1 MRPRQGMKNINLKSY
16 LKSELKDSNEENNEL
31 ISVINSIA
39 DATKLI
45 AMDTRVTGLKQIRG
59 SLEKTNIQGEQVQVL
74 DEISNNKLV
83 DILSKNSSC
92 SGYASEELED
102 PKIFNSS
109 ARFMVVADPLDGS
122 SNISVNMPIG
132 TIFGIIRNTDYGK
145 SSFIKSGRYYIS
157 AGYSLYGPSDI
168 FIICVNNK
176 VAEFT
181 LDPQE
186 NDYFLS
192 RSEIKVPEKGSIYS
206 VNEGNFSLWDN
217 KIKKWLLNTKNPS
230 GTSAKNKKLRYV
242 GSLVADAHRT
252 LINGGIFVYPTD
264 KNNPSGKLRL
274 MYEANPFALIFTSA
288 GGNAVDL
295 EKEILDIEP
304 ENFHQRTPLILG
316 SKSDVNNF
324 LDHMAIGNKKL
335 KENTEITPIFKWSS
349 NSIINLRKTLNLSRT
364 KFGNKVG
371 VSRATILR
379 WEKGIVMP
387 NYVNKKALD
396 NAFLSVKNDLID
408 NPLED

>member
-1 MRPRQGMKNINLKSY
+1 MKNINLKSY
-16 LKSELKDSNEENNEL
+16 LKSELNDSNEENNEL

-83 DILSKNSSC
+83 GILSKNSSC

-252 LINGGIFVYPTD
+252 LINGGIFVYPPD
-264 KNNPSGKLRL
+264 KNNPNGKLRL

-324 LDHMAIGNKKL
+324 LDHMAIGNKKI

-349 NSIINLRKTLNLSRT
+349 NSIINLRKNLNLSRT
-364 KFGNKVG
+364 KFGNKIG

-408 NPLED
+408 NPMED

>member
-1 MRPRQGMKNINLKSY
+1 MCPRQEMRNINLESY
-16 LKSELKDSNEENNEL
+16 LKSELKDNNEENEEL
-31 ISVINSIA
+31 VSVIKSIA

-59 SLEKTNIQGEQVQVL
+59 SLDKTNVQGEQVQIL
-74 DEISNNKLV
+74 DQISNDKLV
-83 DILSKNSSC
+83 DILAKNSSC
-92 SGYASEELED
+92 AGYASEELKD

-168 FIICVNNK
+168 FVICANNK

-181 LDPQE
+181 LDPQK

-192 RSEIKVPEKGSIYS
+192 RSEIKVPNKGSIYS
-206 VNEGNFSLWDN
+206 VNEGNFSIWDN

-252 LINGGIFVYPTD
+252 LINGGIFVYPSD
-264 KNNPSGKLRL
+264 KNNQNGKLRL

-288 GGNAVDL
+288 GGSAVDL

-304 ENFHQRTPLILG
+304 ENFHQRTPLIIG

-324 LDHMAIGNKKL
+324 LEHMTTGKKKV
-335 KENTEITPIFKWSS
+335 KENTEITPIFKWTS
-349 NSIINLRKTLNLSRT
+349 NSITNLRKSLNLSRT
-364 KFGNKVG
+364 NFGEKVG
-371 VSRATILR
+371 VSRATVLR
-379 WEKGIVMP
+379 WEKDIVLP
-387 NYVNKKALD
+387 NYINKKALD

-408 NPLED
+408 NPMED

>member
-1 MRPRQGMKNINLKSY
+1 MIK
-16 LKSELKDSNEENNEL
+16 
-31 ISVINSIA
+31 SIA

-59 SLEKTNIQGEQVQVL
+59 SLDKTNVQGEQVQIL
-74 DEISNNKLV
+74 DQISNDKLV
-83 DILSKNSSC
+83 DILAKNSSC
-92 SGYASEELED
+92 AGYASEELKD

-168 FIICVNNK
+168 FVICANNK

-181 LDPQE
+181 LDPQK

-192 RSEIKVPEKGSIYS
+192 RSEIKVPNKGSIYS
-206 VNEGNFSLWDN
+206 VNEGNFSIWDN

-252 LINGGIFVYPTD
+252 LINGGIFVYPSD
-264 KNNPSGKLRL
+264 KNNQNGKLRL

-288 GGNAVDL
+288 GGSAVDL

-304 ENFHQRTPLILG
+304 ENFHQRTPLIIG

-324 LDHMAIGNKKL
+324 LEHMTTGKKKV
-335 KENTEITPIFKWSS
+335 KENTEITPIFKWTS
-349 NSIINLRKTLNLSRT
+349 NSITNLRKSLNLSRT
-364 KFGNKVG
+364 NFGEKVG
-371 VSRATILR
+371 VSRATVLR
-379 WEKGIVMP
+379 WEKDIVLP
-387 NYVNKKALD
+387 NYINKKALD

-408 NPLED
+408 NPMED

>member
-1 MRPRQGMKNINLKSY
+1 MRNINLESY
-16 LKSELKDSNEENNEL
+16 LKSELKDNNEENDEL
-31 ISVINSIA
+31 ASVIKSIA

-59 SLEKTNIQGEQVQVL
+59 SLDKTNVQGEQVQIL
-74 DEISNNKLV
+74 DQISNDKLV
-83 DILSKNSSC
+83 DILAKNSSC
-92 SGYASEELED
+92 AGYASEELKD

-168 FIICVNNK
+168 FVICANNK
-176 VAEFT
+176 VTEFT
-181 LDPQE
+181 LDPQK

-192 RSEIKVPEKGSIYS
+192 RSEIKVPNKGSIYS
-206 VNEGNFSLWDN
+206 VNEGNFSIWDN

-252 LINGGIFVYPTD
+252 LINGGIFVYPSD
-264 KNNPSGKLRL
+264 KNNQNGKLRL

-288 GGNAVDL
+288 GGSAVDL

-304 ENFHQRTPLILG
+304 ENFHQRTPLIIG

-324 LDHMAIGNKKL
+324 LEHMTTGKKKV
-335 KENTEITPIFKWSS
+335 KENTEITPIFKWTS
-349 NSIINLRKTLNLSRT
+349 NSITNLRKSLNLSRT
-364 KFGNKVG
+364 NFGKKVG
-371 VSRATILR
+371 VSRATVLR
-379 WEKGIVMP
+379 WEKDIVLP
-387 NYVNKKALD
+387 NYINKKALD

-408 NPLED
+408 NPMED

>member
-1 MRPRQGMKNINLKSY
+1 MKNINLKSY

-242 GSLVADAHRT
+242 GSIVADAHRT

>member
-1 MRPRQGMKNINLKSY
+1 MKNINLKSY

>member
-1 MRPRQGMKNINLKSY
+1 MRNINLESY
-16 LKSELKDSNEENNEL
+16 LKSELKDNNEENEEL
-31 ISVINSIA
+31 VSVIKSIA

-59 SLEKTNIQGEQVQVL
+59 SLDKTNVQGEQVQIL
-74 DEISNNKLV
+74 DQISNDKLV
-83 DILSKNSSC
+83 DILAKNSSC
-92 SGYASEELED
+92 AGYASEELKD

-168 FIICVNNK
+168 FVICANNK

-181 LDPQE
+181 LDPQK

-192 RSEIKVPEKGSIYS
+192 RSEIKVPNKGSIYS
-206 VNEGNFSLWDN
+206 VNEGNFSIWDN

-252 LINGGIFVYPTD
+252 LINGGIFVYPSD
-264 KNNPSGKLRL
+264 KNNQNGKLRL

-288 GGNAVDL
+288 GGSAVDL

-304 ENFHQRTPLILG
+304 ENFHQRTPLIIG

-324 LDHMAIGNKKL
+324 LEHMTTGKKKV
-335 KENTEITPIFKWSS
+335 KENTEITPIFKWTS
-349 NSIINLRKTLNLSRT
+349 NSITNLRKSLNLSRT
-364 KFGNKVG
+364 NFGEKVG
-371 VSRATILR
+371 VSRATVLR
-379 WEKGIVMP
+379 WEKDIVLP
-387 NYVNKKALD
+387 NYINKKALD

-408 NPLED
+408 NPMED

>member
-1 MRPRQGMKNINLKSY
+1 MRNINLESY
-16 LKSELKDSNEENNEL
+16 LKSELKDNNEENEEL
-31 ISVINSIA
+31 VSVIKSIA

-59 SLEKTNIQGEQVQVL
+59 SLDKTNVQGEQVQIL
-74 DEISNNKLV
+74 DQISNDKLV
-83 DILSKNSSC
+83 DILAKNSSC
-92 SGYASEELED
+92 AGYASEELKD

-168 FIICVNNK
+168 FVICANNK

-181 LDPQE
+181 LDPQK

-192 RSEIKVPEKGSIYS
+192 RSEIKVPNKGSIYS
-206 VNEGNFSLWDN
+206 VNEGNFSIWDN

-252 LINGGIFVYPTD
+252 LINGGIFVYPSD
-264 KNNPSGKLRL
+264 KNNQNGKLRL

-288 GGNAVDL
+288 GGSAVDL

-304 ENFHQRTPLILG
+304 ENFHQRTPLIIG

-324 LDHMAIGNKKL
+324 LEHMTTGKKKV
-335 KENTEITPIFKWSS
+335 KENTEITPIFKWTS
-349 NSIINLRKTLNLSRT
+349 NSITNLRKSLNLSRT
-364 KFGNKVG
+364 NFGKKVG
-371 VSRATILR
+371 VSRATVLR
-379 WEKGIVMP
+379 WEKDIVLP
-387 NYVNKKALD
+387 NYINKKALD

-408 NPLED
+408 NPMED

>member
-1 MRPRQGMKNINLKSY
+1 MRNINLESY
-16 LKSELKDSNEENNEL
+16 LKSELKDNNEENEEL
-31 ISVINSIA
+31 VSVIKSIA

-59 SLEKTNIQGEQVQVL
+59 SLDKTNVQGEQVQIL
-74 DEISNNKLV
+74 DQISNDKLV
-83 DILSKNSSC
+83 DILAKNSSC
-92 SGYASEELED
+92 AGYASEELRD

-168 FIICVNNK
+168 FVICANNK

-181 LDPQE
+181 LDPQK

-192 RSEIKVPEKGSIYS
+192 RSEIKVPNKGSIYS
-206 VNEGNFSLWDN
+206 VNEGNFSIWDN

-252 LINGGIFVYPTD
+252 LINGGIFVYPSD
-264 KNNPSGKLRL
+264 KNNQNGKLRL

-288 GGNAVDL
+288 GGSAVDL

-304 ENFHQRTPLILG
+304 ENFHQRTPLIIG

-324 LDHMAIGNKKL
+324 LEHMTTGKKKV
-335 KENTEITPIFKWSS
+335 KENTEITPIFKWTS
-349 NSIINLRKTLNLSRT
+349 NSITNLRKSLNLSRT
-364 KFGNKVG
+364 NFGEKVG
-371 VSRATILR
+371 VSRATVLR
-379 WEKGIVMP
+379 WEKDIVLP
-387 NYVNKKALD
+387 NYINKKALD

-408 NPLED
+408 NPMED

>member
-1 MRPRQGMKNINLKSY
+1 MRNINLESY
-16 LKSELKDSNEENNEL
+16 LKSELKDNNEENEEL
-31 ISVINSIA
+31 VSVIKSIA

-59 SLEKTNIQGEQVQVL
+59 SLDKTNVQGEQVQIL
-74 DEISNNKLV
+74 DQISNDKLV
-83 DILSKNSSC
+83 DILAKNSSC
-92 SGYASEELED
+92 AGYASEELKD

-168 FIICVNNK
+168 FVICANNK

-181 LDPQE
+181 LDPQK

-192 RSEIKVPEKGSIYS
+192 RSEIKVPNKGSIYS
-206 VNEGNFSLWDN
+206 VNEGNFSIWDN

-252 LINGGIFVYPTD
+252 LINGGIFVYPSD
-264 KNNPSGKLRL
+264 KNNQNGKLRL

-288 GGNAVDL
+288 GGSAVDL

-304 ENFHQRTPLILG
+304 ENFHQRTPLIIG

-324 LDHMAIGNKKL
+324 LEHMTTGKKKV
-335 KENTEITPIFKWSS
+335 KENTEITPIFKWTS
-349 NSIINLRKTLNLSRT
+349 NSITNLRKSLNLSRT
-364 KFGNKVG
+364 NFGEKVG
-371 VSRATILR
+371 VSRATVLR
-379 WEKGIVMP
+379 WEKDIVLP
-387 NYVNKKALD
+387 NYINKKALD

-408 NPLED
+408 NPMEY

>member
-1 MRPRQGMKNINLKSY
+1 MRNINLESY
-16 LKSELKDSNEENNEL
+16 LKSELKDNNEENEEL
-31 ISVINSIA
+31 VSVIKSIA

-59 SLEKTNIQGEQVQVL
+59 SLDKTNVQGEQVQIL
-74 DEISNNKLV
+74 DQISNDKLV
-83 DILSKNSSC
+83 DILAKNSSC
-92 SGYASEELED
+92 AGYASEELKD

-168 FIICVNNK
+168 FVICANNK

-181 LDPQE
+181 LDPQK

-192 RSEIKVPEKGSIYS
+192 RSEIKVPNKVSIYS
-206 VNEGNFSLWDN
+206 VNEGNFSIWDN
-217 KIKKWLLNTKNPS
+217 KIKKWFLNTKNPS

-252 LINGGIFVYPTD
+252 LINGGIFVYPSD
-264 KNNPSGKLRL
+264 KNNQNGKLRL

-288 GGNAVDL
+288 GGSAVDL

-304 ENFHQRTPLILG
+304 ENFHQRTPLIIG

-324 LDHMAIGNKKL
+324 LEHMTTGKKKV
-335 KENTEITPIFKWSS
+335 KENTEITPIFKWTS
-349 NSIINLRKTLNLSRT
+349 NSITNLRKSLNLSRT
-364 KFGNKVG
+364 NFGEKVG
-371 VSRATILR
+371 VSRATVLR
-379 WEKGIVMP
+379 WEKDIVLP
-387 NYVNKKALD
+387 NYINKKALD

-408 NPLED
+408 NPMED

>member
-1 MRPRQGMKNINLKSY
+1 MCPRQEMRNINLETY
-16 LKSELKDSNEENNEL
+16 LKSELKDNNEENEEL
-31 ISVINSIA
+31 VSVIKSIA

-59 SLEKTNIQGEQVQVL
+59 SLDKTNVQGEQVQIL
-74 DEISNNKLV
+74 DQISNDKLV
-83 DILSKNSSC
+83 DILAKNSSC
-92 SGYASEELED
+92 AGYASEELKD

-168 FIICVNNK
+168 FVICANNK

-181 LDPQE
+181 LDPQK

-192 RSEIKVPEKGSIYS
+192 RSEIKVPNKGSIYS
-206 VNEGNFSLWDN
+206 VNEGNFSIWDN

-252 LINGGIFVYPTD
+252 LINGGIFVYPSD
-264 KNNPSGKLRL
+264 KNNQNGKLRL

-288 GGNAVDL
+288 GGSAVDL

-304 ENFHQRTPLILG
+304 ENFHQRTPLIIG

-324 LDHMAIGNKKL
+324 LEHMTTGKKKV
-335 KENTEITPIFKWSS
+335 KENTEITPIFKWTS
-349 NSIINLRKTLNLSRT
+349 NSITNLRKSLNLSRT
-364 KFGNKVG
+364 NFGEKVG
-371 VSRATILR
+371 VSRATVLR
-379 WEKGIVMP
+379 WEKDIVLP
-387 NYVNKKALD
+387 NYINKKALD

-408 NPLED
+408 NPMED

>member
-92 SGYASEELED
+92 SGYASEELKD

-252 LINGGIFVYPTD
+252 LINGGIFVYPPD

-304 ENFHQRTPLILG
+304 ESFHQRTPLIIG

-324 LDHMAIGNKKL
+324 LDHMAIGNKK
-335 KENTEITPIFKWSS
+335 
-349 NSIINLRKTLNLSRT
+349 IIHLT
-364 KFGNKVG
+364 F
-371 VSRATILR
+371 
-379 WEKGIVMP
+379 
-387 NYVNKKALD
+387 
-396 NAFLSVKNDLID
+396 
-408 NPLED
+408 

>member
-1 MRPRQGMKNINLKSY
+1 MRNINLESY
-16 LKSELKDSNEENNEL
+16 LKSELKDNNEENDEL
-31 ISVINSIA
+31 ASVIKSIA

-59 SLEKTNIQGEQVQVL
+59 SLDKTNVQGEQVQIL
-74 DEISNNKLV
+74 DQISNDKLV
-83 DILSKNSSC
+83 DILAKNSSC
-92 SGYASEELED
+92 AGYASEELKD

-168 FIICVNNK
+168 FVICANNK

-181 LDPQE
+181 LDPQK

-192 RSEIKVPEKGSIYS
+192 RSEIKVPNKGSIYS
-206 VNEGNFSLWDN
+206 VNEGNFSIWDN

-252 LINGGIFVYPTD
+252 LINGGIFVYPSD
-264 KNNPSGKLRL
+264 KNNQNGKLRL

-288 GGNAVDL
+288 GGSAVDL

-304 ENFHQRTPLILG
+304 ENFHQRTPLIIG

-324 LDHMAIGNKKL
+324 LEHMTTGKKKV
-335 KENTEITPIFKWSS
+335 KENTEITPIFKWTS
-349 NSIINLRKTLNLSRT
+349 NSITNLRKSLNLSRT
-364 KFGNKVG
+364 NFGKKVG
-371 VSRATILR
+371 VSRATVLR
-379 WEKGIVMP
+379 WEKDIVLP
-387 NYVNKKALD
+387 NYINKKALD
-396 NAFLSVKNDLID
+396 NEFLSVKNDLID
-408 NPLED
+408 NPMED

>member
-1 MRPRQGMKNINLKSY
+1 MRNINLNSY
-16 LKSELKDSNEENNEL
+16 LKSELKDNNEENDEL

-59 SLEKTNIQGEQVQVL
+59 SLEKTNVQGEQVQIL
-74 DEISNNKLV
+74 DQISNDKLV
-83 DILSKNSSC
+83 SILSKNSSC
-92 SGYASEELED
+92 AGYASEELKD

-168 FIICVNNK
+168 FIICANNK

-181 LDPQE
+181 LDPQKG
-186 NDYFLS
+186 DYFLS

-206 VNEGNFSLWDN
+206 VNEGNFSLWDS

-252 LINGGIFVYPTD
+252 LINGGIFVYPPD
-264 KNNPSGKLRL
+264 KNNQNGKLRL

-288 GGNAVDL
+288 GGSAVDL

-304 ENFHQRTPLILG
+304 DNFHQRTPLIIG

-324 LDHMAIGNKKL
+324 LEHMTTGRKKI

-349 NSIINLRKTLNLSRT
+349 NSIANLRKSLKLSRA
-364 KFGNKVG
+364 KFGKKVG

-379 WEKGIVMP
+379 WEKGTVMP
-387 NYVNKKALD
+387 NYVNKKSLD
-396 NAFLSVKNDLID
+396 NAFLSIKNGLID
-408 NPLED
+408 NPMED

>member
-1 MRPRQGMKNINLKSY
+1 MRNINLESY
-16 LKSELKDSNEENNEL
+16 LKSELKDNNEENEEL
-31 ISVINSIA
+31 VSVIKSIA

-59 SLEKTNIQGEQVQVL
+59 SLDKTNVQGEQVQIL
-74 DEISNNKLV
+74 DQISNDKLV
-83 DILSKNSSC
+83 DILAKNSSC
-92 SGYASEELED
+92 AGYASEELKD

-168 FIICVNNK
+168 FVICANNK

-181 LDPQE
+181 LDPQK

-192 RSEIKVPEKGSIYS
+192 RSEIKVPNKGSIYS
-206 VNEGNFSLWDN
+206 VNEGNFSIWDN

-252 LINGGIFVYPTD
+252 LINGGIFVYPSD
-264 KNNPSGKLRL
+264 KNNQNGKLRL

-288 GGNAVDL
+288 GGSAVDL

-304 ENFHQRTPLILG
+304 ENFHQRTPLIIG
-316 SKSDVNNF
+316 SKSDVSNF
-324 LDHMAIGNKKL
+324 LEHMTTGKKKV
-335 KENTEITPIFKWSS
+335 KENTEITPIFKWTS
-349 NSIINLRKTLNLSRT
+349 NSITNLRKSLNLSRT
-364 KFGNKVG
+364 NFGKKVG
-371 VSRATILR
+371 VSRATVLR
-379 WEKGIVMP
+379 WEKDIVLP
-387 NYVNKKALD
+387 NYINKKALD

-408 NPLED
+408 NPMEY

>member
-1 MRPRQGMKNINLKSY
+1 MRNINLESY
-16 LKSELKDSNEENNEL
+16 LKSELKDNNEENEEL
-31 ISVINSIA
+31 VSVIKSIA

-59 SLEKTNIQGEQVQVL
+59 SLDKTNVQGEQVQIL
-74 DEISNNKLV
+74 DQISNDKLV
-83 DILSKNSSC
+83 DILAKNSSC
-92 SGYASEELED
+92 AGYASEELKD

-168 FIICVNNK
+168 FVICANNK

-181 LDPQE
+181 LDPQK

-192 RSEIKVPEKGSIYS
+192 RSEIKVPNKGSIYS

-252 LINGGIFVYPTD
+252 LINGGIFVYPSD
-264 KNNPSGKLRL
+264 KNNQNGKLRL

-288 GGNAVDL
+288 GGSAVDL

-304 ENFHQRTPLILG
+304 ENFHQRTPLIIG

-324 LDHMAIGNKKL
+324 LEHMTTGKKKV
-335 KENTEITPIFKWSS
+335 KENTEITPIFKWTS
-349 NSIINLRKTLNLSRT
+349 NSITNLRKSLNLSRT
-364 KFGNKVG
+364 NFGEKVG
-371 VSRATILR
+371 VSRATVLR
-379 WEKGIVMP
+379 WEKDIVLP
-387 NYVNKKALD
+387 NYINKKALD

-408 NPLED
+408 NPMED

>member
-1 MRPRQGMKNINLKSY
+1 MRNINLESY
-16 LKSELKDSNEENNEL
+16 LKSELKDNNEENDEL
-31 ISVINSIA
+31 ASVIKSIA

-59 SLEKTNIQGEQVQVL
+59 SLDKTNVQGEQVQIL
-74 DEISNNKLV
+74 DQISNDKLV
-83 DILSKNSSC
+83 DILAKNSSC
-92 SGYASEELED
+92 AGYASEELKD

-168 FIICVNNK
+168 FVICANNK

-181 LDPQE
+181 LDPQK

-192 RSEIKVPEKGSIYS
+192 RSEIKVPNKGSIYS
-206 VNEGNFSLWDN
+206 VNEGNFSIWDN

-252 LINGGIFVYPTD
+252 LINGGIFVYPSD
-264 KNNPSGKLRL
+264 KNNQNGKLRL

-288 GGNAVDL
+288 GGSAVDL

-304 ENFHQRTPLILG
+304 ENFHQRTPLIIG

-324 LDHMAIGNKKL
+324 LEHMTTGKKKV
-335 KENTEITPIFKWSS
+335 KENTEITPIFKWTS
-349 NSIINLRKTLNLSRT
+349 NSITNLRKSLNLSRT
-364 KFGNKVG
+364 NFGEKVG
-371 VSRATILR
+371 VSRATVLR
-379 WEKGIVMP
+379 WEKDIVLP
-387 NYVNKKALD
+387 NYINKKALD

-408 NPLED
+408 NPMED

>member
-1 MRPRQGMKNINLKSY
+1 MRNINLETY
-16 LKSELKDSNEENNEL
+16 LKSELKDNNEENEEL
-31 ISVINSIA
+31 VSVIKSIA

-59 SLEKTNIQGEQVQVL
+59 SLDKTNVQGEQVQIL
-74 DEISNNKLV
+74 DQISNDKLV
-83 DILSKNSSC
+83 DILAKNSSC
-92 SGYASEELED
+92 AGYASEELKD

-168 FIICVNNK
+168 FVICANNK

-181 LDPQE
+181 LDPQK

-192 RSEIKVPEKGSIYS
+192 RSEIKVPNKGSIYS
-206 VNEGNFSLWDN
+206 VNEGNFSIWDN

-252 LINGGIFVYPTD
+252 LINGGIFVYPSD
-264 KNNPSGKLRL
+264 KNNQNGKLRL

-288 GGNAVDL
+288 GGSAVDL

-304 ENFHQRTPLILG
+304 ENFHQRTPLIIG

-324 LDHMAIGNKKL
+324 LEHMTTGKKKV
-335 KENTEITPIFKWSS
+335 KENTEITPIFKWTS
-349 NSIINLRKTLNLSRT
+349 NSITNLRKSLNLSRT
-364 KFGNKVG
+364 NFGEKVG
-371 VSRATILR
+371 VSRATVLR
-379 WEKGIVMP
+379 WEKDIVLP
-387 NYVNKKALD
+387 NYINKKALD

-408 NPLED
+408 NPMED

>member
-1 MRPRQGMKNINLKSY
+1 MKNINLKSY

-74 DEISNNKLV
+74 DEISNNKLI
-83 DILSKNSSC
+83 DMLSKNSSC
-92 SGYASEELED
+92 SGYASEELKD

-252 LINGGIFVYPTD
+252 LINGGIVVYPPD

-304 ENFHQRTPLILG
+304 ESFHQRTPLIIG

-324 LDHMAIGNKKL
+324 LDHMAIGNKKI

-364 KFGNKVG
+364 KFGNKIG

-379 WEKGIVMP
+379 WEKGIVIP

-396 NAFLSVKNDLID
+396 NTFLSVKNDLID
-408 NPLED
+408 NPMED

>member
-1 MRPRQGMKNINLKSY
+1 MKNINLKSY

-252 LINGGIFVYPTD
+252 LINGGIFVYPPD
-264 KNNPSGKLRL
+264 KNNQSGKLRL

-324 LDHMAIGNKKL
+324 LDHMAIGNKKI

-349 NSIINLRKTLNLSRT
+349 NSIINLRKNLNLSRT
-364 KFGNKVG
+364 KFGNKIG

-379 WEKGIVMP
+379 WEKDIVMP

-408 NPLED
+408 NPMEY

>member
-1 MRPRQGMKNINLKSY
+1 MRNINLESY
-16 LKSELKDSNEENNEL
+16 LKSELKDNNEENDEL
-31 ISVINSIA
+31 ASVIKSIA

-59 SLEKTNIQGEQVQVL
+59 SLDKTNVQGEQVQIL
-74 DEISNNKLV
+74 DQISNDKLV
-83 DILSKNSSC
+83 DILAKNSSC
-92 SGYASEELED
+92 AGYASEELKD

-168 FIICVNNK
+168 FVICANNK

-181 LDPQE
+181 LDPQK

-192 RSEIKVPEKGSIYS
+192 RSEIKVPNKGSIYS
-206 VNEGNFSLWDN
+206 VNEGNFSIWDN

-252 LINGGIFVYPTD
+252 LINGGIFVYPSD
-264 KNNPSGKLRL
+264 KNNQNGKLRL

-288 GGNAVDL
+288 GGSAVDL

-304 ENFHQRTPLILG
+304 ENFHQRTPLIIG

-324 LDHMAIGNKKL
+324 LEHMTTGKKRV
-335 KENTEITPIFKWSS
+335 KENTEITPIFKWTS
-349 NSIINLRKTLNLSRT
+349 NSIINLRKSLNISRSN
-364 KFGNKVG
+364 FGKKVG
-371 VSRATILR
+371 VSRATVLR
-379 WEKGIVMP
+379 WEKDIVLP

-396 NAFLSVKNDLID
+396 NALLSQKNDLID
-408 NPLED
+408 NPMED

>member
-1 MRPRQGMKNINLKSY
+1 MRNINLESY
-16 LKSELKDSNEENNEL
+16 LKSELKDNNEENDEL
-31 ISVINSIA
+31 ASVIKSIA

-59 SLEKTNIQGEQVQVL
+59 SLDKTNVQGEQVQIL
-74 DEISNNKLV
+74 DQISNDKLV
-83 DILSKNSSC
+83 DILAKNSSC
-92 SGYASEELED
+92 AGYASEELKD

-168 FIICVNNK
+168 FVICANNK
-176 VAEFT
+176 VTEFT
-181 LDPQE
+181 LDPQK

-192 RSEIKVPEKGSIYS
+192 RSEIKVPSKGSIYS
-206 VNEGNFSLWDN
+206 INEGNFTLWDN
-217 KIKKWLLNTKNPS
+217 KIKKWVLNTKNPS

-252 LINGGIFVYPTD
+252 LINGGIFVYPPD
-264 KNNPSGKLRL
+264 KNNQNGKLRL

-288 GGNAVDL
+288 GGSAVDL

-304 ENFHQRTPLILG
+304 ENFHQRTPLIIG

-324 LDHMAIGNKKL
+324 LEHMTTGKKKV
-335 KENTEITPIFKWSS
+335 KENTEITPIFKWTS
-349 NSIINLRKTLNLSRT
+349 NSITNLRKSLNLSRT
-364 KFGNKVG
+364 NFGKKVG
-371 VSRATILR
+371 VSRATVLR
-379 WEKGIVMP
+379 WEKDIVLP
-387 NYVNKKALD
+387 NYINKKALD

-408 NPLED
+408 NPMED

>member
-1 MRPRQGMKNINLKSY
+1 MRNINLESY
-16 LKSELKDSNEENNEL
+16 LKSELKDNNEENDEL
-31 ISVINSIA
+31 VSVIKSIA

-59 SLEKTNIQGEQVQVL
+59 SLDKTNVQGEQVQIL
-74 DEISNNKLV
+74 DQISNDKLV
-83 DILSKNSSC
+83 DILAKNSSC
-92 SGYASEELED
+92 AGYASEELKD

-168 FIICVNNK
+168 FVICANNK

-181 LDPQE
+181 LDPQK

-192 RSEIKVPEKGSIYS
+192 RSEIKVPNKGSIYS
-206 VNEGNFSLWDN
+206 VNEGNFSIWDN

-252 LINGGIFVYPTD
+252 LINGGIFVYPSD
-264 KNNPSGKLRL
+264 KNNQNGKLRL

-288 GGNAVDL
+288 GGSAVDL

-304 ENFHQRTPLILG
+304 ENFHQRTPLIIG

-324 LDHMAIGNKKL
+324 LEHMTTGKKKV
-335 KENTEITPIFKWSS
+335 KENTEITPIFKWTS
-349 NSIINLRKTLNLSRT
+349 NSITNLRKSLNLSRT
-364 KFGNKVG
+364 NFGKKVG
-371 VSRATILR
+371 VSRATVLR
-379 WEKGIVMP
+379 WEKDIVLP
-387 NYVNKKALD
+387 NYINKKALD

-408 NPLED
+408 NPMED

>member
-1 MRPRQGMKNINLKSY
+1 MRNINLESY
-16 LKSELKDSNEENNEL
+16 LKSELKDNNEENDEL
-31 ISVINSIA
+31 ASVIKSIA

-59 SLEKTNIQGEQVQVL
+59 SLDKTNVQGEQVQIL
-74 DEISNNKLV
+74 DQISNDKLV
-83 DILSKNSSC
+83 DILAKNSSC
-92 SGYASEELED
+92 AGYASEELKD

-168 FIICVNNK
+168 FVICANNK

-181 LDPQE
+181 LDPQK

-192 RSEIKVPEKGSIYS
+192 RSEIKVPNKGSIYS
-206 VNEGNFSLWDN
+206 VNEGNFSIWDN

-252 LINGGIFVYPTD
+252 LINGGIFVYPSD
-264 KNNPSGKLRL
+264 KNNQNGKLRL

-288 GGNAVDL
+288 GGSAVDL

-304 ENFHQRTPLILG
+304 ENFHQRTPLIIG

-324 LDHMAIGNKKL
+324 LEHMTTGKKKV
-335 KENTEITPIFKWSS
+335 KENTEITPIFKWTS
-349 NSIINLRKTLNLSRT
+349 NSITNLRKSLNLSRT
-364 KFGNKVG
+364 NFGKKVG
-371 VSRATILR
+371 VSRATVLR
-379 WEKGIVMP
+379 WEKDIVLP
-387 NYVNKKALD
+387 NYINKKALD

-408 NPLED
+408 NPMED

>member
-1 MRPRQGMKNINLKSY
+1 MKNINLKSY

-92 SGYASEELED
+92 SGFASEELED

-168 FIICVNNK
+168 FILCVNNK

-252 LINGGIFVYPTD
+252 LINGGIFVYPPD

-324 LDHMAIGNKKL
+324 LDHMAIGNKKI

-349 NSIINLRKTLNLSRT
+349 NSIINLRKNLNLSRT
-364 KFGNKVG
+364 KFGNKIG

-408 NPLED
+408 NPMED

>member
-1 MRPRQGMKNINLKSY
+1 
-16 LKSELKDSNEENNEL
+16 
-31 ISVINSIA
+31 
-39 DATKLI
+39 
-45 AMDTRVTGLKQIRG
+45 
-59 SLEKTNIQGEQVQVL
+59 
-74 DEISNNKLV
+74 
-83 DILSKNSSC
+83 
-92 SGYASEELED
+92 
-102 PKIFNSS
+102 
-109 ARFMVVADPLDGS
+109 MVVADPLDGS

-176 VAEFT
+176 VTEFT
-181 LDPQE
+181 LDPKK

-206 VNEGNFSLWDN
+206 VNEGNFSLWDS

-230 GTSAKNKKLRYV
+230 GTSTKNKKLRYV

-252 LINGGIFVYPTD
+252 LINGGIFVYPSD
-264 KNNPSGKLRL
+264 KNNRNGKLRL

-288 GGNAVDL
+288 GGSAVDL

-304 ENFHQRTPLILG
+304 NDFHQRTSLIIG

-324 LDHMAIGNKKL
+324 LEHMATGKKEI
-335 KENTEITPIFKWSS
+335 KENTEITPIFKWTS
-349 NSIINLRKTLNLSRT
+349 NSIINLRKSLNLSRT

-379 WEKGIVMP
+379 WEKSIVMP

-396 NAFLSVKNDLID
+396 NAFLSVKNGLID
-408 NPLED
+408 NPMED

>member
-1 MRPRQGMKNINLKSY
+1 MRNINLESY
-16 LKSELKDSNEENNEL
+16 LKSELKDNNEENDEL
-31 ISVINSIA
+31 VSLIKSIA

-59 SLEKTNIQGEQVQVL
+59 SLDKTNVQGEQVQIL
-74 DEISNNKLV
+74 DEISNDKLV
-83 DILSKNSSC
+83 NILSKNSSC
-92 SGYASEELED
+92 AGYASEELKD
-102 PKIFNSS
+102 PLIFNSS

-168 FIICVNNK
+168 FIICANNK

-181 LDPQE
+181 LDPE
-186 NDYFLS
+186 KDDYFLS
-192 RSEIKVPEKGSIYS
+192 RSEIKVPSKGSIYS
-206 VNEGNFSLWDN
+206 INEGNFTLWDN
-217 KIKKWLLNTKNPS
+217 KIKKWVLNTKNPS

-252 LINGGIFVYPTD
+252 LINGGIFVYPPD
-264 KNNPSGKLRL
+264 KNNQNGKLRL

-288 GGNAVDL
+288 GGSAVDL

-304 ENFHQRTPLILG
+304 ENFHQRTPLIIG

-324 LDHMAIGNKKL
+324 LEHMTTGKKRV
-335 KENTEITPIFKWSS
+335 KENTEITPIFKWTS
-349 NSIINLRKTLNLSRT
+349 NSIINLRKSLNISRSN
-364 KFGNKVG
+364 FGKKVG
-371 VSRATILR
+371 VSRATVLR
-379 WEKGIVMP
+379 WEKDIVLP

-396 NAFLSVKNDLID
+396 NALLSQKNDLID
-408 NPLED
+408 NPMES

>member
-1 MRPRQGMKNINLKSY
+1 MRNINLESY
-16 LKSELKDSNEENNEL
+16 LKSELKDNNEENDEL
-31 ISVINSIA
+31 ISIINSIA

-59 SLEKTNIQGEQVQVL
+59 SLEETNIQGEQVQIL
-74 DEISNNKLV
+74 DQISNNKLV

-92 SGYASEELED
+92 AGYASEELKD

-181 LDPQE
+181 LDPKKD
-186 NDYFLS
+186 DYFLS

-206 VNEGNFSLWDN
+206 VNEGNFSLWDT

-230 GTSAKNKKLRYV
+230 GTSTKNKKLRYV

-252 LINGGIFVYPTD
+252 LINGGIFVYPSD
-264 KNNPSGKLRL
+264 KNNQNGKLRL

-288 GGNAVDL
+288 GGSAVDL

-304 ENFHQRTPLILG
+304 NNFHQRTSLIIG
-316 SKSDVNNF
+316 SKSEVNNF
-324 LDHMAIGNKKL
+324 LEHMATGAKKN
-335 KENTEITPIFKWSS
+335 KENTEITPIFKWTS
-349 NSIINLRKTLNLSRT
+349 NSIANLRGSLNLSRT
-364 KFGNKVG
+364 KFGNRVG

-379 WEKGIVMP
+379 WEKGIVTP

-408 NPLED
+408 NPMED